1 MKILEVDKMNKTERL
16 QAMEELWDSFLR
28 EDNELESPPWHQ
40 DILEKR
46 SQKIEE
52 NEAEF
57 IPLEALRKGRKP

>member
-1 MKILEVDKMNKTERL
+1 MKVLEVDKMNKTERL

-28 EDNELESPPWHQ
+28 EDNELESPQWHQ